1 MGKLKLSMESV
12 SKIYFLDNPYPNGH
26 KIEVF
31 SWSGRIDENGF
42 IWFDFHLKTEN
53 YYANDDENN
62 EDDKED
68 EDETL
73 PNWNSKI
80 VWENYHAC
88 TLSSN
93 YWSEQRGIRI
103 NKPDEKLDFDTVVKN
118 DLFSNDLP
126 SEQHF
131 DDDDLA
137 FNIYLLGHDSCADHQ
152 IRFSKTHNNQY
163 DITWTGKI
171 ALAYSGGGEFS
182 HDFKAD
188 IFNAE
193 FEGFHYPKNWSVEKA
208 TEIFKTHLAHFEAY
222 EFVDLNPKSNKRE
235 YKLDKLKY

>member
-1 MGKLKLSMESV
+1 MEKLKLSMESV

-26 KIEVF
+26 KIDTF

-53 YYANDDENN
+53 YYANDDENS
-62 EDDKED
+62 EEEEE

-73 PNWNSKI
+73 SDWGSKI
-80 VWENYHAC
+80 VWGNYHAC

-103 NKPDEKLDFDTVVKN
+103 NKLGEKLDFDTIVKHE
-118 DLFSNDLP
+118 LFTSDLP

-131 DDDDLA
+131 DDADLA
-137 FNIYLLGHDSCADHQ
+137 FSIYLLGHDSCADHR
-152 IRFSKTHNNQY
+152 IRFSKTGNNQY

-171 ALAYSGGGEFS
+171 ALTYSGDDEFS
-182 HDFKAD
+182 HEFKAE

-193 FEGFHYPKNWSVEKA
+193 FEGFHYPKTWSLEKA
-208 TEIFKTHLAHFEAY
+208 AEMFKAQLANFEDY

-235 YKLDKLKY
+235 YKLDKLKH